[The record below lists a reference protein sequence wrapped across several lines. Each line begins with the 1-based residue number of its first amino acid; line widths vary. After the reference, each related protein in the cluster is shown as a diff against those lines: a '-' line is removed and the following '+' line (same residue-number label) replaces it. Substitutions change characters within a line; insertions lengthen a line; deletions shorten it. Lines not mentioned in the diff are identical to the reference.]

1 MMIPRSARGVLNSAF
16 RRRRLFI
23 GVFLASL
30 AATTAGCL
38 MLKTNY
44 RSDALLLVKF
54 NGRAGGTDALSGST
68 ISAQAT
74 ERKEV
79 MNSQAQIMR
88 SRDLLT
94 TLIRQVGVDKLYPK
108 LLADGADPADAT
120 DKAVVQLSKDLR
132 AEPAKDANVLEV
144 SLLNADPIVAASAL
158 SALVEQFRIRQ
169 TEVFLDPQSNFL
181 QEQLERAKQQLSASQ
196 SAVESFKTD
205 SGISSLDE
213 ERSLLIKIRGDIR
226 SSLAQQ
232 QARRD
237 EAASRFRALEG
248 SIRRVPETIQLSD
261 ENDRFKSVD
270 DARARLTELRARQ
283 TELGNNYREDSVAMR
298 TLQAQ
303 IKFAEEDLK
312 ARSGESLARVR
323 TGPNP
328 VFQEIQADLTRARA
342 EAAAAAAAVGPL
354 QAELSQVE
362 RRLEGLS
369 GKSGRLQEL
378 MLQRQMD
385 EEQFKSLMQRSDEAR
400 AAAQL
405 QRQNVTSVVVIQ
417 QPTIPTEPARP
428 RLLYIAALGVVGGL
442 GLAAVVALVRE
453 LMDQTFS
460 LPEQI
465 PGALDVPV
473 LASFGTFRRRP
484 GEGIA

>member
-1 MMIPRSARGVLNSAF
+1 MIQPSVRGILNSAF

-23 GVFLASL
+23 GVFLLSL
-30 AATTAGCL
+30 IATAVGCL
-38 MLKTNY
+38 LLTTNY

-54 NGRAGGTDALSGST
+54 NGRTAGSDALATSA

-74 ERKEV
+74 ERREV
-79 MNSQAQIMR
+79 MNSQAQIMK
-88 SRDLLT
+88 SRDLL
-94 TLIRQVGVDKLYPK
+94 LSLVREVGIERLYPE
-108 LLADGADPADAT
+108 LAADAPAGGDVS
-120 DKAVVQLSKDLR
+120 DKAVDRLAKDLR
-132 AEPAKDANVLEV
+132 AEPSKDANVLAV
-144 SLLNADPIVAASAL
+144 SLLNADPLVAASAL
-158 SALVEQFRIRQ
+158 RTLVEQFRVRQ

-181 QEQLERAKQQLSASQ
+181 QEQLERAKAQLAASQ
-196 SAVESFKTD
+196 AAVESFKSD
-205 SGISSLDE
+205 AGISSLDE
-213 ERSLLIKIRGDIR
+213 ERTLLIKIRGDIR

-237 EAASRFRALEG
+237 EAESRFRALEA
-248 SIRRVPETIQLSD
+248 SIRRVPETIHLSD

-270 DARARLTELRARQ
+270 DARARLTELKARQ

-298 TLQAQ
+298 TLQSQ
-303 IKFAEEDLK
+303 IRFAEEDLK

-328 VFQEIQADLTRARA
+328 VFQEIQADLLRARA
-342 EAAAAAAAVGPL
+342 EAAAAQAAVPPL
-354 QAELSQVE
+354 EAELAQVE
-362 RRLEGLS
+362 KRLSGLS
-369 GKSGRLQEL
+369 GQGGRLQEL
-378 MLQRQMD
+378 NLQRQMD

-417 QPTIPTEPARP
+417 QPTVPSEPARP
-428 RLLYIAALGVVGGL
+428 RLLYIAALGVLGGL
-442 GLAAVVALVRE
+442 GLAALVALARE
-453 LMDQTFS
+453 LADQTFS

-473 LASFGTFRRRP
+473 LASFGTLRRP
-484 GEGIA
+484 GRSAS

>member
-23 GVFLASL
+23 GVFLLSL
-30 AATTAGCL
+30 VATAAGCL
-38 MLKTNY
+38 LLKTVY

-54 NGRAGGTDALSGST
+54 NGRAGGTDAVATSA

-79 MNSQAQIMR
+79 MNSQAQIMK
-88 SRDLLT
+88 SRDLLM
-94 TLIRQVGVDKLYPK
+94 TLIQQVGVERLYPK
-108 LLADGADPADAT
+108 LLEDGADAADVA
-120 DKAVVQLSKDLR
+120 DKAVDRLAKDLK

-144 SLLNADPIVAASAL
+144 SLVNPDPMVAAAAL
-158 SALVEQFRIRQ
+158 STLVEQFRIRQ

-181 QEQLERAKQQLSASQ
+181 QEQLERAKQQLAASQ
-196 SAVESFKTD
+196 AAIETFKTD

-226 SSLAQQ
+226 TSLAQQ
-232 QARRD
+232 QARRE
-237 EAASRFRALEG
+237 EAEGRFRALEG
-248 SIRRVPETIQLSD
+248 SIRRVPENIQLSD

-270 DARARLTELRARQ
+270 DARTRLTELRAKQ

-328 VFQEIQADLTRARA
+328 VFQSVQGDLTRARA

-354 QAELSQVE
+354 QAELTQVE
-362 RRLEGLS
+362 NRLNGLS

-378 MLQRQMD
+378 ALQRQID

-400 AAAQL
+400 SAAQL
-405 QRQNVTSVVVIQ
+405 QRQNITSVVVIQ
-417 QPTIPTEPARP
+417 QPTIPSEPARP
-428 RLLYIAALGVVGGL
+428 RLLYIAALGVLGGL

-453 LMDQTFS
+453 LADQTFS

-465 PGALDVPV
+465 PDALDVPV
-473 LASFGTFRRRP
+473 LASFGTLRRRP
-484 GEGIA
+484 GEGHA